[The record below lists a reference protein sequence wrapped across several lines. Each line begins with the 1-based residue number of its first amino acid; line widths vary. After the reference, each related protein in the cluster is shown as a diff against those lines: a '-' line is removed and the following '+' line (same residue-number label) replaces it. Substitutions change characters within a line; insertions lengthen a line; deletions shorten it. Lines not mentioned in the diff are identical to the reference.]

1 MNQQQNRPQ
10 SQPFSA
16 EQVQRAI
23 REGGRALVELAE
35 RVGGQVKNQ
44 GLTTNQI
51 RNVYGLVKQMEMRM
65 KAAQRQD
72 SAWNWQHELA
82 MLKPKMAYAAARAS
96 GRGAEILAQVLSRA
110 IDEVGS
116 DALKFARFVDLFE
129 AILAYH
135 KAAGGR

>member
-1 MNQQQNRPQ
+1 MMNQQQNRPQ
-10 SQPFSA
+10 LEPFTA

-35 RVGGQVKNQ
+35 RVGRQARNQ

-51 RNVYGLVKQMEMRM
+51 RNIFGLVKRIEMEMR
-65 KAAQRQD
+65 KGSD
-72 SAWNWQHELA
+72 WQHELA
-82 MLKPKMAYAAARAS
+82 MLKPKMAYAAARAKDKNKKDT
-96 GRGAEILAQVLSRA
+96 GAETLARVLSLA

-116 DALKFARFVDLFE
+116 DDSKFARFVDLFE

>member
-1 MNQQQNRPQ
+1 MMNQPQNRPQ
-10 SQPFSA
+10 LEPFTA

-35 RVGGQVKNQ
+35 RVGRQARNQ

-51 RNVYGLVKQMEMRM
+51 RNIFGLVKRIEMEMR
-65 KAAQRQD
+65 KGSD
-72 SAWNWQHELA
+72 WQHELA
-82 MLKPKMAYAAARAS
+82 MLKPKMAYAAARAKDKNKKDT
-96 GRGAEILAQVLSRA
+96 GAETLARVLSLA

-116 DALKFARFVDLFE
+116 DDSKFARFVDLFE

>member
-1 MNQQQNRPQ
+1 MNQPQNRPQ
-10 SQPFSA
+10 LEPFTA

-35 RVGGQVKNQ
+35 RVGRQARNQ

-51 RNVYGLVKQMEMRM
+51 RNIFGLVKRIEMEMR
-65 KAAQRQD
+65 KGSD
-72 SAWNWQHELA
+72 WQHELA
-82 MLKPKMAYAAARAS
+82 MLKPKMAYAAARAKDKNKKDT
-96 GRGAEILAQVLSRA
+96 GAETLARVLSLA

-116 DALKFARFVDLFE
+116 DDSKFARFVDLFE